1 LLHARGF
8 LEHLIELKR
17 IGALDG
23 VRRVVEIGSQQLAAL
38 DPHVV
43 PARRQ
48 HGRDAARAV
57 ERRNAAIDARRP

>member
-8 LEHLIELKR
+8 LEHQIELKR

-23 VRRVVEIGSQQLAAL
+23 VRRVVEIRPQQLAAL
-38 DPHVV
+38 DPYVV
-43 PARRQ
+43 PPRHQ

-57 ERRNAAIDARRP
+57 ERRNAAIDARSP